1 MSKKRNSSPQM
12 AWQLVN
18 ASCMD
23 YVHMEMIRY
32 IVDTARPEDVV
43 TSIEGLGFQVGQRL
57 VEKYTRDRVRFKGV
71 LDIIKFIC
79 KDFWTALYS
88 KQIDNLRTNHRGVY
102 VLHDNKFRWLQQIS
116 PEISQSGGATVPPLA
131 TRYVVFPCGLIRGAL
146 AALGVQCT
154 VTSEVPKLPS
164 CMFTI
169 KMAKA

>member
-1 MSKKRNSSPQM
+1 M

-88 KQIDNLRTNHRGVY
+88 KQIDNLRTNHRV
-102 VLHDNKFRWLQQIS
+102 RAPW
-116 PEISQSGGATVPPLA
+116 
-131 TRYVVFPCGLIRGAL
+131 RCG
-146 AALGVQCT
+146 
-154 VTSEVPKLPS
+154 
-164 CMFTI
+164 
-169 KMAKA
+169 KMGDTQ